1 MNASVDS
8 VFPEK
13 YRILSGSTL
22 KVIAV
27 VTMLIDHIGA
37 ILLSMYQPAL
47 KTLFTLFGREYS
59 VYLIFRD
66 IGRVAFPIFCFLLLE
81 GFLHTHDRFRYGM
94 NLFIFSLISFGS
106 GAPGGIFFPL

>member
-1 MNASVDS
+1 MLISSGIIYLTVKYFWQLFYICDNILASLTLEVYFFMNVSAES

-47 KTLFTLFGREYS
+47 KTLFYT
-59 VYLIFRD
+59 FRKRIQCVSD
-66 IGRVAFPIFCFLLLE
+66 
-81 GFLHTHDRFRYGM
+81 
-94 NLFIFSLISFGS
+94 FS
-106 GAPGGIFFPL
+106 

>member
-1 MNASVDS
+1 MNVSAES

-47 KTLFTLFGREYS
+47 KTLFYT
-59 VYLIFRD
+59 
-66 IGRVAFPIFCFLLLE
+66 
-81 GFLHTHDRFRYGM
+81 
-94 NLFIFSLISFGS
+94 FSEENTVCI
-106 GAPGGIFFPL
+106 

>member
-1 MNASVDS
+1 MNVSAES

-47 KTLFTLFGREYS
+47 KTLFTLFLQKR
-59 VYLIFRD
+59 RN
-66 IGRVAFPIFCFLLLE
+66 LLP
-81 GFLHTHDRFRYGM
+81 GS
-94 NLFIFSLISFGS
+94 NLLFSPS
-106 GAPGGIFFPL
+106 GGISAYP

>member
-1 MNASVDS
+1 MNVSAES

-37 ILLSMYQPAL
+37 VL
-47 KTLFTLFGREYS
+47 
-59 VYLIFRD
+59 
-66 IGRVAFPIFCFLLLE
+66 
-81 GFLHTHDRFRYGM
+81 
-94 NLFIFSLISFGS
+94 
-106 GAPGGIFFPL
+106 